1 MKMRKLFALTLMELK
16 KMIREP
22 AYLFLMLLFP
32 AALTLTFGLG
42 FSEIESA
49 IPGKNQFELMVPGL
63 YAYACIFIIMTVAQT
78 FTDDRETG
86 LLKRINLTP
95 TTSSEFMG
103 SHLVSNTILSMLQVA
118 IVALTSFLI
127 GYRSEAHLIGISLS
141 FVFIAILSI
150 CSVGLGLI
158 TATISKNSG
167 TATGLAFIFILPQMF
182 FGTFIPITST
192 TQIIAMVLPS
202 YYVTE
207 SITKILSGTV
217 LTDISIWSNLAI
229 VSIFSII
236 IVIAGILIF
245 KKYGKT

>member
-1 MKMRKLFALTLMELK
+1 
-16 KMIREP
+16 
-22 AYLFLMLLFP
+22 
-32 AALTLTFGLG
+32 
-42 FSEIESA
+42 
-49 IPGKNQFELMVPGL
+49 
-63 YAYACIFIIMTVAQT
+63 
-78 FTDDRETG
+78 
-86 LLKRINLTP
+86 
-95 TTSSEFMG
+95 
-103 SHLVSNTILSMLQVA
+103 MLQVA